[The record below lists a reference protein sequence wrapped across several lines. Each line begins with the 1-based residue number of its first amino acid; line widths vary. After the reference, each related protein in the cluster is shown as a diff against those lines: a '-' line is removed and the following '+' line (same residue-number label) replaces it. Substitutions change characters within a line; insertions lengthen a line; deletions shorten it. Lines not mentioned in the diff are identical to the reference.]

1 LHLAQSSRKLGSLVL
16 KATGTD
22 GATSTASSSSSS
34 TDEKI
39 KTTMADLDALLGIQE
54 EPEVDTTK
62 VSLFKLFFGYERGMA
77 CMEGVH
83 AGPCVMHTMSPL
95 CMTCLANL
103 PLCWCQQAASGWVC
117 GLRSALLLIE

>member
-1 LHLAQSSRKLGSLVL
+1 VL

-22 GATSTASSSSSS
+22 GATSTASSSSS

-62 VSLFKLFFGYERGMA
+62 ASLYETHVGFQTCWAAKERE
-77 CMEGVH
+77 CM
-83 AGPCVMHTMSPL
+83 
-95 CMTCLANL
+95 
-103 PLCWCQQAASGWVC
+103 QAPVW
-117 GLRSALLLIE
+117 

>member
-22 GATSTASSSSSS
+22 GATSTASSSSK
-34 TDEKI
+34 DEKI

-62 VSLFKLFFGYERGMA
+62 ASLY
-77 CMEGVH
+77 
-83 AGPCVMHTMSPL
+83 
-95 CMTCLANL
+95 
-103 PLCWCQQAASGWVC
+103 
-117 GLRSALLLIE
+117 